1 MNIAKFEPDL
11 GLDPILDLVLVG
23 TEWQFRIQ
31 SRASTWQDNLVV
43 TSTRSVDQDVLSPI
57 EASNSPSLNPTP
69 HNTTHTHKIEPLVKL

>member
-1 MNIAKFEPDL
+1 LNIAKFEPDL

-57 EASNSPSLNPTP
+57 EASHLLSTPVPTL
-69 HNTTHTHKIEPLVKL
+69 TKKIIKIDP